1 MATKK
6 DYYEVL
12 GVPRSASQDDIKKA
26 YRKMAREHHPDVAAN
41 TDKTEAEK
49 RFKEINEAYQVLSD
63 SQKKKMYDQFGHAA
77 FGGASGSDAGAGGPF
92 GGFGGFGSQG
102 GKWGPFTYTYTSG
115 GAGGN
120 AGNGMDFDPFDIF
133 EEVFGFRGFGAQR
146 GPRKGKNLYYEL
158 HIDFADAV
166 KGAEKTVNIETGN
179 ISIKIPQGA
188 RDGTELRFAG
198 KGAPGP
204 QGSPSGDLY
213 ISLRVRTPQEFQRVG
228 DNLGTAVEIDFV
240 QATLGDMVEVAVVDE
255 NSSSGLGKAKLKI
268 PAGTQHGTQFRL
280 KGKGM
285 PKLRGTGKGDIIV
298 QVFIKMPTRLSRK
311 QKELLEEYGN
321 L

>member
-12 GVPRSASQDDIKKA
+12 GVPRSASQDELKKA
-26 YRKMAREHHPDVAAN
+26 YRKMAREHHPDVAAGA
-41 TDKTEAEK
+41 DKTEAEK

-63 SQKKKMYDQFGHAA
+63 PQKKKMYDQFGHAA
-77 FGGASGSDAGAGGPF
+77 FGGASGSGAEAGGPFGGF

-102 GKWGPFTYTYTSG
+102 GKWGPFSYTYTSS
-115 GAGGN
+115 GN
-120 AGNGMDFDPFDIF
+120 MGNGTDFDPFDIF
-133 EEVFGFRGFGAQR
+133 EEVFGFRGFGGQR

-158 HIDFADAV
+158 HVDFADAV
-166 KGAEKTVNIETGN
+166 RGAQKTINVETGN
-179 ISIKIPQGA
+179 LSIKIPQGA
-188 RDGTELRFAG
+188 RDGTELRFTG

-204 QGSPSGDLY
+204 QGSPAGDLY
-213 ISLRVRTPQEFQRVG
+213 VSLRVRTPQEFQRVG
-228 DNLGTAVEIDFV
+228 DNLGTAVELDFV
-240 QATLGDMVEVAVVDE
+240 QAILGDTVEVAVVDE
-255 NSSSGLGKAKLKI
+255 NSASGVGRAKLKI

-298 QVFIKMPTRLSRK
+298 QVFIKIPTKINRK
-311 QKELLEEYGN
+311 QRRLLEEYEN

>member
-77 FGGASGSDAGAGGPF
+77 FGGASGSGAGAGGPF

-102 GKWGPFTYTYTSG
+102 GKWGPFSYTYTST
-115 GAGGN
+115 GN
-120 AGNGMDFDPFDIF
+120 AGNGADFDPFDIF

-158 HIDFADAV
+158 HVDFADAV
-166 KGAEKTVNIETGN
+166 RGAEKTVNIETGN

-198 KGAPGP
+198 KGASGP
-204 QGSPSGDLY
+204 QGSPAGDLY
-213 ISLRVRTPQEFQRVG
+213 ISLRVRTPQGFQRVG
-228 DNLGTAVEIDFV
+228 DNLGTAVEIDFI
-240 QATLGDMVEVAVVDE
+240 QAALGDMVEVAVVDP
-255 NSSSGLGKAKLKI
+255 NSANGLGKAKLKI

-280 KGKGM
+280 KGKGI
-285 PKLRGTGKGDIIV
+285 PKLRSSGQGDVIV
-298 QVFIKMPTRLSRK
+298 QVFVKIPGKLNRK
-311 QKELLEEYGN
+311 QKEFLEKYKD